1 MAVLSRLPNPP
12 GLTDGGCPRGRTVNT
27 MNPWPIPAALIVMGT
42 LAPAA
47 DDAVARFR
55 DLIVRHEPV
64 YFLVDPGI
72 GAEPVTAQ
80 FQISVAF
87 ALVAKPDATPQ
98 PGHGRVDGFYV
109 AYSQTSFW
117 DLESESKPFL
127 DSSYRPEAFWH
138 ARLPGGLLGAESA
151 SLEPGFQHESN
162 GKAGDD
168 SRSLNSF
175 FLRSPWT
182 WLMGSALVLDA
193 EPRILAY
200 VGDLSDNPDI
210 DRYRGHGEFIMRFGE
225 RDGWMARSRLRIGDE
240 WDRGGLELALS
251 HPLDTWTHGWA
262 GGYLYMQTFVGWSES
277 LATYDQEVE
286 QPRILLG
293 WAMTR

>member
-1 MAVLSRLPNPP
+1 MHRSPITIALF
-12 GLTDGGCPRGRTVNT
+12 T
-27 MNPWPIPAALIVMGT
+27 MGAA
-42 LAPAA
+42 APAA

-72 GAEPVTAQ
+72 GPE
-80 FQISVAF
+80 QISVAF
-87 ALVAKPDATPQ
+87 ALIAPPDASPQ
-98 PGHGRVDGFYV
+98 PGHGRVDGLYV

-117 DLESESKPFL
+117 DLESESRPFL

-138 ARLPGGLLGAESA
+138 QRLPAGLLGAESA
-151 SLEPGFQHESN
+151 ALEPGFQHESN
-162 GKAGDD
+162 GKAGAE
-168 SRSLNSF
+168 SRSFNTV
-175 FLRSPWT
+175 FLRAPWT
-182 WLMGSALVLDA
+182 WMLGQDLALDV
-193 EPRILAY
+193 EPKVLAY
-200 VGDLSDNPDI
+200 LGDLSENPDI
-210 DRYRGHGEFIMRFGE
+210 DRYRGHGEFIVRLGQ

-240 WDRGGLELALS
+240 WDRGGLELAVS
-251 HPLDTWTHGWA
+251 HPLDIWSHGWV

-277 LATYDQEVE
+277 LATYDEEVE